1 MAANDFAWGESS
13 ADGEA
18 LLPEEEFRGDASE
31 EGVIDEIGGGE
42 GLGVGGMFGRFETGD
57 GFESD
62 GGGWAGDH
70 AFAALDAGGRAH
82 GIIEIEADA
91 GGGAFA
97 GATEDIVAF
106 DFAAGADAAVAEDAG
121 GVIDDED
128 GGRVIERAAA
138 VLGWSW
144 WIGEG
149 EFG

>member
-1 MAANDFAWGESS
+1 M
-13 ADGEA
+13 
-18 LLPEEEFRGDASE
+18 LPEEEFRGDASE

-70 AFAALDAGGRAH
+70 AFAALDAGGGAH

-97 GATEDIVAF
+97 SATEDIVAF